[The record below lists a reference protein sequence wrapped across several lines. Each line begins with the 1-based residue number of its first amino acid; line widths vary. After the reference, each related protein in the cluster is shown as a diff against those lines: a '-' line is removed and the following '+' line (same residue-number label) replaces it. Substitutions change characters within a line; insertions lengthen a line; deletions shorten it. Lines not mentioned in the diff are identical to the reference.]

1 MSDPIEA
8 PTDPIDVPIAT
19 PPTRCLSCDL
29 PLHVLSGGL
38 TVSGTDIINISILG
52 CTSKNDKGTGI
63 PCNMFE
69 QEQGRIETK
78 INQFEG

>member
-1 MSDPIEA
+1 MADI
-8 PTDPIDVPIAT
+8 TTIPIDEPLTDIVT
-19 PPTRCLSCDL
+19 PTRCSACDL
-29 PLHVLSGGL
+29 PLRVLSGGL

-52 CTSKNDKGTGI
+52 CTNNNDKGTGI
-63 PCNMFE
+63 PCSMFE